1 MADVTL
7 DSRPTAGAQPLA
19 VACGDWLPAFAGN
32 WTAHLE
38 FADLVPAPTGK
49 VTVRWQGRD
58 LVGAV
63 LRSGQSSA
71 GRTFALV
78 AGGNGHLAQ
87 AIPPKLPS
95 LPYRNATAQIIAS
108 QLLTAAG
115 ETLSPTSDAG
125 ILATRLAFWP
135 RRNDTAAALLD
146 DLARKLGCIWRVL
159 PDGSVYLGRDTYA
172 DAGLTQ
178 PLQALDEQDPAHATA
193 LYVPHALGPLPGQSY
208 EGRKVGAAHYSIDPD
223 GAFLRLWFHDA
234 AETDVDSGSIRY
246 SLARIIR
253 ETLRVDFL
261 KSYTG
266 KVVVQRPDGTLDIQL
281 DLRDIPPLPAVR
293 YRVVPA
299 GAKLTVPAGS
309 RVVVTFDNG
318 DPLTPVAGLFDP
330 GMATRG
336 VARLNDTVKHSPG
349 FQTWTSLVK
358 AALTALGADPALAA
372 IVNPTVI
379 TALQAVTAA
388 TDPIGLIS
396 SASGDIA
403 IP

>member
-1 MADVTL
+1 MAEVTL
-7 DSRPTAGAQPLA
+7 DSRPSQGAEPLA

-38 FADLVPAPTGK
+38 FADQVTAPTGK
-49 VTVRWQGRD
+49 VTLRWQGRD
-58 LVGAV
+58 LAGAV
-63 LRSGQSSA
+63 LRSGQTSA

-87 AIPPKLPS
+87 AIPPKIREQS
-95 LPYRNATAQIIAS
+95 YRNATAQVIIT
-108 QLLTAAG
+108 QLLAAAG

-125 ILATRLAFWP
+125 ILGTRLAFWP

-159 PDGSVYLGRDTYA
+159 PDGSVYLGRDGYDKA
-172 DAGLTQ
+172 VLTQ
-178 PLQALDEQDPAHATA
+178 PLQALDDQDPAESTA
-193 LYVPHALGPLPGQSY
+193 LFVPHAPGPLPGQGY
-208 EGRKVGAAHYSIDPD
+208 EGRKVGAAHYTIEPD

-234 AETDVDSGSIRY
+234 ATADVDEGSLRY
-246 SLARIIR
+246 SLSRIVK
-253 ETLRVDFL
+253 ESLRIDWL

-266 KVVVQRPDGTLDIQL
+266 KVIVQRSDGTLDIQL
-281 DLRDIPPLPAVR
+281 DTRDVPPLPAVR

-299 GAKLTVPAGS
+299 GAKLTVAAGS

-336 VARLNDTVKHSPG
+336 VARLNDEVDMGYLIVTPG
-349 FQTWTSLVK
+349 PSGVASVTWAPPGAPPVGPG
-358 AALTALGADPALAA
+358 TATPMTGK
-372 IVNPTVI
+372 IKT
-379 TALQAVTAA
+379 
-388 TDPIGLIS
+388 
-396 SASGDIA
+396 ASGDIA

>member
-7 DSRPTAGAQPLA
+7 EARPATGADPLA

-49 VTVRWQGRD
+49 VTVRWQGQA

-71 GRTFALV
+71 GRTYALV
-78 AGGNGHLAQ
+78 GGGSGHLAQ
-87 AIPPKLPS
+87 AIPPKLAS
-95 LPYRNATAQIIAS
+95 QSYRNATAQIVVS
-108 QLLTAAG
+108 QILSAAG
-115 ETLSPTSDAG
+115 ETLSPTSDPA

-159 PDGSVYLGRDTYA
+159 PDGSVYLGRDSYA
-172 DAGLTQ
+172 DAALPQ

-193 LYVPHALGPLPGQSY
+193 LYVPQGLGPLPGQSY
-208 EGRKVGAAHYSIDPD
+208 EGRKIGAAQYSIDPD

-234 AETDVDSGSIRY
+234 AETDIEAASLRY

-253 ETLRVDFL
+253 ETLRIDFL

-299 GAKLTVPAGS
+299 GAKLTIQAGS
-309 RVVVTFDNG
+309 RVVVSFDNG
-318 DPLTPVAGLFDP
+318 DPTAPVAGLFDP

-336 VARLNDTVKHSPG
+336 IARVDD
-349 FQTWTSLVK
+349 LVDMGY
-358 AALTALGADPALAA
+358 L
-372 IVNPTVI
+372 
-379 TALQAVTAA
+379 AVT
-388 TDPIGLIS
+388 PGMSGVS
-396 SASGDIA
+396 SVTWLPPGTTPLPVPPVIVTPMTGKIKTASESIA

>member
-7 DSRPTAGAQPLA
+7 DSRPSQGAHPLA

-38 FADLVPAPTGK
+38 FADQVAAPAGK
-49 VTVRWQGRD
+49 VTLRWQGRD
-58 LVGAV
+58 LAGAV
-63 LRSGQSSA
+63 LRSGQTSA

-87 AIPPKLPS
+87 AIPPKIKEQS
-95 LPYRNATAQIIAS
+95 YRNATAQVIAS

-115 ETLSPTSDAG
+115 ETMSPTSDAG
-125 ILATRLAFWP
+125 ILGTRLAFWP

-159 PDGSVYLGRDTYA
+159 PDGSVYLGRDTYTEA
-172 DAGLTQ
+172 VLTQ
-178 PLQALDEQDPAHATA
+178 PLQALDDQDPAEATA
-193 LYVPHALGPLPGQSY
+193 LYVPHAPGPLPGQSY
-208 EGRKVGAAHYSIDPD
+208 EGRKVGAAHYTIEPD

-234 AETDVDSGSIRY
+234 ATADVDEGSLRY
-246 SLARIIR
+246 SLSRIVK
-253 ETLRVDFL
+253 ESLRIDWL
-261 KSYTG
+261 KSYAG
-266 KVVVQRPDGTLDIQL
+266 RVIVQRSDGTLDIQL
-281 DLRDIPPLPAVR
+281 DTRDVPPLPAVR
-293 YRVVPA
+293 YRVLPA
-299 GAKLTVPAGS
+299 GAKLTIAAGS

-336 VARLNDTVKHSPG
+336 VARLNDTVKMSPA
-349 FQTWTSLVK
+349 FQTWTGLVK
-358 AALTALGADPALAA
+358 AALAALGADPALAA
-372 IVNPTVI
+372 IVNPAVI
-379 TALQAVTAA
+379 TALQAVIAA
-388 TDPIGLIS
+388 TNPIGLID